1 MVVTRF
7 APSPTGELHLGS
19 VRTALFNW
27 LWTKKNGGQFIL
39 RIEDTDQQR
48 LVPGAV
54 ERLMADL
61 RWLGIDWDWGPDR
74 PHPDWGPAIQSQRRE
89 SYQRVAEQLVEGGLA
104 YYDQTTPDE
113 LDQLR
118 RQAQTQ
124 KRPFVFRRDMA
135 SYQADSDQPTV
146 IRVAIPE
153 DLEVSWADQVKG
165 DQSWRGADIGDFV
178 ILKSDGWPTYQL
190 ANVVD
195 DQAMGINQ
203 VIRGDEWLSSTPK
216 HLYLFDQLGYE
227 RPQYAHVP
235 AVMAQTGN
243 KKLSKRDGDSTGIDD
258 YRQAGYPPEALVNF
272 LVLLGWN
279 PGGEQEIFDLK
290 ELVAIFSLDRLQTAG
305 ARFDQQRLD
314 WIAGHHIRR
323 LEPKQRSEAAEDWW
337 PQTASQFPESYR
349 GAVLE
354 LVFERLKKWSD
365 LSDLSGFF
373 FADPKPWSK
382 DEVAG
387 ETGLPT
393 KLVTEITKG
402 ARQLIAEHPT
412 SDLEDKLRQ
421 LADGLGIKHGQLFM
435 VIRIKLTGQTKTP
448 NLMDII
454 EQLGGET
461 CQRRLDGSE
470 EAKDSSG

>member
-1 MVVTRF
+1 M
-7 APSPTGELHLGS
+7 
-19 VRTALFNW
+19 
-27 LWTKKNGGQFIL
+27 

-48 LVPGAV
+48 LVAGAV

-74 PHPDWGPAIQSQRRE
+74 LHPDWGPAIQSQRRE
-89 SYQRVAEQLVEGGLA
+89 SYQKVAKQLIKRGLA
-104 YYDQTTPDE
+104 YYDQTTPAE

-118 RQAQTQ
+118 HQAQTE
-124 KRPFVFRRDMA
+124 KRPFVFRQKMSR
-135 SYQADSDQPTV
+135 YQAGSGQPTV
-146 IRVAIPE
+146 IRVAIPD

-165 DQSWRGADIGDFV
+165 GQSWRGADIGDFV

-195 DQAMGINQ
+195 DQAMGVNQ
-203 VIRGDEWLSSTPK
+203 IIRGDEWLSSTPK
-216 HLYLFDQLGYE
+216 HLYLFDRLGYE

-243 KKLSKRDGDSTGIDD
+243 KKLSKRDGGSTNIDD

-279 PGGEQEIFDLK
+279 PGGEQEIFDPK

-323 LEPKQRSEAAEDWW
+323 LEPKRRLEAAEDWW
-337 PQTASQFPESYR
+337 PQMASQFPESYR
-349 GAVLE
+349 EAALE
-354 LVFERLKKWSD
+354 LIFERLKKWSD

-373 FADPKPWSK
+373 FADPKPWSEDK
-382 DEVAG
+382 VAA
-387 ETGLPT
+387 ETNLPAQLIA
-393 KLVTEITKG
+393 KITEG
-402 ARQLIAEHPT
+402 ARQLIAEQPT
-412 SDLEDKLRQ
+412 GELEDKLRQ
-421 LADGLGIKHGQLFM
+421 LADSLGVKHGQLFM
-435 VIRIKLTGQTKTP
+435 AIRVKLTGQTKTP

-454 EQLGGET
+454 EQLGIET
-461 CQRRLDGSE
+461 CQRRLGGPGKP
-470 EAKDSSG
+470 KDSFRVVK